1 MQDIDLDALGKLSQ
15 KVDLSEIMKTVG
27 ELDDRQLAGLMRML
41 KHKGGK
47 KGQHKLPPIDGDFY
61 DLALKLTPQ
70 QRELQIKV
78 RNFMEEL
85 ARNNDREWF
94 RAQKARYDS
103 EVKRPAERLL
113 LSVTRWLES
122 ANGLPVRSKL
132 FRPHRD
138 VRFSQDKTPYY
149 THLHAAWSVPDG
161 RAWYF
166 GLSPDYATAGC
177 GVMAF
182 DEAQL
187 LRWRRAVDGP
197 QALTTIRLFLDRS
210 IVQCVRI

>member
-1 MQDIDLDALGKLSQ
+1 MPAQMKLCNF
-15 KVDLSEIMKTVG
+15 
-27 ELDDRQLAGLMRML
+27 A
-41 KHKGGK
+41 
-47 KGQHKLPPIDGDFY
+47 
-61 DLALKLTPQ
+61 PQ
-70 QRELQIKV
+70 V

-197 QALTTIRLFLDRS
+197 AGARLETLVAETGVRMNAPDLAEVPEPYPPDHPRAAFLQRSGCVLWLDDLFDALSADPGVGLTAAFGRLQPLQDWLGDHL
-210 IVQCVRI
+210 

>member
-1 MQDIDLDALGKLSQ
+1 MPAQI
-15 KVDLSEIMKTVG
+15 
-27 ELDDRQLAGLMRML
+27 ELCNFA
-41 KHKGGK
+41 
-47 KGQHKLPPIDGDFY
+47 
-61 DLALKLTPQ
+61 PQ
-70 QRELQIKV
+70 V

-197 QALTTIRLFLDRS
+197 AGAHFETLVTGTGVRMDAPDLAEVPAPYPPDHPRAALLRRSGCVLWLDDLFDALSPDPGAGLTAAFGRLQPLQDWLS
-210 IVQCVRI
+210 DHL